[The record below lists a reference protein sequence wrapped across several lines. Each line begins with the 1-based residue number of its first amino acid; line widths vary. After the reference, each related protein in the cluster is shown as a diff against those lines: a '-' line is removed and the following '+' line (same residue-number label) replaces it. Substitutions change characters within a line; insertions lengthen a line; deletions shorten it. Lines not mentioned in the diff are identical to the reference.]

1 MSSNASLIAAQIAS
15 VSTRIISSTY
25 LRARRNVSFP
35 TLFTATPSAK
45 SPTCGR
51 VTRRPAWSERDIAS
65 ESNGCTPTT
74 RTSGRSRFTYAPM
87 PPMSPPFERFRMPI
101 RLVVRVAHQHHLG
114 ATGSDGVDL
123 DAGRGD
129 GHDDCRAAS
138 QALRR
143 ERDALRVVAGG
154 CRDHPALQRSVG
166 ERGHLVV
173 SAAQLEGEDGLHVLP
188 LEQEVVADPRGEGRR
203 ALQWSLDG
211 HVVDTGSE
219 DPLEVIPRPRHLMT
233 CTA

>member
-1 MSSNASLIAAQIAS
+1 MLAQDLHPDGALSGDDVRIVVGVHEGQLAA
-15 VSTRIISSTY
+15 
-25 LRARRNVSFP
+25 
-35 TLFTATPSAK
+35 
-45 SPTCGR
+45 
-51 VTRRPAWSERDIAS
+51 
-65 ESNGCTPTT
+65 
-74 RTSGRSRFTYAPM
+74 
-87 PPMSPPFERFRMPI
+87 PFERFRMPI